1 MATRHTQQ
9 LIVNTAVELFN
20 ARGTPEVSTNR
31 IAAFCGVSRGHLHYH
46 FHTKQE
52 LIQCILTRITT
63 EMASS
68 WQEDLRHPNLVRLA
82 EMFARQALLTHRYRF
97 FFREQPYLLRTDPL
111 LLQRYR
117 ELIRR
122 RVVALEEFFL
132 ELDRRSAMRLQRD
145 RELARSLVRGTWII
159 ADNWLNSVE
168 FLEQAPTPESI
179 QAGYDLILDIFRP
192 YLSDE
197 RRVRQLSRAAIQA
210 QIAARESLRATRSRA
225 VTPPAATGQLAS
237 P

>member
-9 LIVNTAVELFN
+9 IIVDAAVELFN
-20 ARGTPEVSTNR
+20 AHGTPEVSTNR
-31 IAAFCGVSRGHLHYH
+31 IAAFCGFSRGHLHYH

-52 LIQCILTRITT
+52 LIQCVLMRITT

-68 WQEDLRHPNLVRLA
+68 WPEDLLHPSLVRLA
-82 EMFARQALLTHRYRF
+82 EMFARQALLTRRYRF
-97 FFREQPYLLRTDPL
+97 FFREQSYLLRTDPV

-117 ELIRR
+117 DLIQR
-122 RVVALEEFFL
+122 RVGALEEFFL
-132 ELDRRSAMRLQRD
+132 ELDRRSALRLQGD

-168 FLEQAPTPESI
+168 FLEQSLTPESI
-179 QAGYDLILDIFRP
+179 QAGYELILDIFRP
-192 YLSDE
+192 YLRDE
-197 RRVRQLSRAAIQA
+197 PRVRQQSRDAIEA
-210 QIAARESLRATRSRA
+210 QIASRETFRTNRSRA
-225 VTPPAATGQLAS
+225 VTLHVPAGLLAS